1 MPEERCNGG
10 RAQPVEAEGERS
22 SARRRPV
29 RRARSMIRGLL
40 AAMLLC
46 ASAGAIACP
55 LCMGAFQQSKAQEL
69 VGAPHAVLAAPTA
82 DPSRFRVIEVVKGE
96 RPASGTVEGGYPRN
110 GFALE
115 AAGSMSG
122 KALLLVRD
130 DLFPTWTI
138 LGVIGA
144 DHLGWLRKLATA
156 KPAAEMS
163 PEDWRARALLV
174 LPYLESREPLAA
186 EMAYGEL
193 AAAPYPAL
201 RTLKSRLAAPAIR
214 RWVADPERVARQ
226 PLYLLLLG
234 IAGNA
239 QDAAGL
245 ERRLEAAWTSSDA
258 TNVGPMIA
266 ADLELKGPARMEWV
280 DERYMRD
287 QRRSTR
293 ELEAALLALS
303 VQGNANGVIPRER
316 VIQSYRTFIK
326 EHREIAGFVAQDLAA
341 WQYWDAVPEYVAL
354 LKSGVRQQYAS
365 RVAAIA
371 YLRQSPDGGRGVEL
385 PASEMRAADP
395 AAVSALPI
403 PPRSAPTR

>member
-1 MPEERCNGG
+1 MAEERSSGG
-10 RAQPVEAEGERS
+10 RAQPVQADGERS
-22 SARRRPV
+22 SARRHPV
-29 RRARSMIRGLL
+29 RRARPITWGLL
-40 AAMLLC
+40 AAVLLC
-46 ASAGAIACP
+46 ASAQAIACP

-69 VGAPHAVLAAPTA
+69 VSAAHALLAVPTA
-82 DPSRFRVIEVVKGE
+82 DPSRFRVVEVVKGE
-96 RPASGTVEGGYPRN
+96 RPASSTVEGGYPRN
-110 GFALE
+110 GPALG
-115 AAGSMSG
+115 AAGSTSG

-130 DLFPTWTI
+130 DLFPTWTVV
-138 LGVIGA
+138 GAIGA
-144 DHLGWLRKLATA
+144 DHLGWLRKLAA
-156 KPAAEMS
+156 GKRAVQMS
-163 PEDWRARALLV
+163 PEDWRVRAALV
-174 LPYLESREPLAA
+174 LPYLESPEPMAA
-186 EMAYGEL
+186 EIAYGEL
-193 AAAPYPAL
+193 ATAPYPAL
-201 RTLKSRLAAPAIR
+201 RTLKSRLDAPSVR
-214 RWVADPERVARQ
+214 RWVADPQRVARQ

-266 ADLELKGPARMEWV
+266 ADLELKGPARMAWV

-326 EHREIAGFVAQDLAA
+326 EHPEIAGFVAQDLAA

-354 LKSGVRQQYAS
+354 MKSGATQQYPS
-365 RVAAIA
+365 RIAIVA
-371 YLRQSPDGGRGVEL
+371 YLRQSPGGAAGV
-385 PASEMRAADP
+385 DFK
-395 AAVSALPI
+395 
-403 PPRSAPTR
+403 